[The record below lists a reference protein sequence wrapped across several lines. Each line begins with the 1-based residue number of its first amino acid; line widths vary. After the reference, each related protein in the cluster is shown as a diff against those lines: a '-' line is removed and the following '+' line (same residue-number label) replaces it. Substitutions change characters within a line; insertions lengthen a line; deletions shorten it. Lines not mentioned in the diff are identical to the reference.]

1 MREMKDSGVEWID
14 KIPSSWSIVPLKTMV
29 SFGKGLPITK
39 ENLIEKGVA
48 VVSYGQIHSK
58 INVGSHLNKELVRYV
73 SYEYLQS
80 NRNCL
85 AKKGDILIADT
96 SENYE
101 GIGNSV
107 LNDWDE
113 NLFAGYHTVII
124 RPSDRT
130 YSKYLAYLFMTDSW
144 RSQLRSRASGIKV
157 FSVTQGLLK
166 KTAII
171 IPRENSV
178 QKITD
183 YLDAKCSKLDEIIE
197 KQQAIIEKL
206 KEYKL
211 SIITEAVTKGINPNI
226 EIKDSGIEWIGY
238 IPKCWNISRFKYLSS
253 EIGDGLHSTPVYDS
267 EGDYYFM
274 NGQNIGNEKLVFS
287 DKTDRLNELE
297 YMKYKKPLLSENTIF
312 ITLNGATYGKSSF
325 YNGEK
330 VLLGKSA
337 GYITLKSSEN
347 KRYIRYYLQSRT
359 AKIFMELSLCGSTI
373 ANLSLKTLNEFIIPL
388 PSEDEQ
394 RRIVDFLDVRCKL
407 IDHNIDE
414 KGKIVEK
421 LQEYKKSLI
430 YEVVTGKKEV

>member
-1 MREMKDSGVEWID
+1 MRKMKDSGVEWIGEIPVDWKLSKIGSVYDERKEKVSD
-14 KIPSSWSIVPLKTMV
+14 KDFAPLSVTKQGIVPQLETAAKTDNGDNRKLIRKDDFVINSRSDRRGSCGISEYEGSCSLINTVLKPQTNMCNRYYGFV
-29 SFGKGLPITK
+29 FKSDGFADEYYRWGHGIVDDLWSTKWIDMKSIYIPAPDIT
-39 ENLIEKGVA
+39 EQE
-48 VVSYGQIHSK
+48 
-58 INVGSHLNKELVRYV
+58 R
-73 SYEYLQS
+73 
-80 NRNCL
+80 
-85 AKKGDILIADT
+85 IAD
-96 SENYE
+96 Y
-101 GIGNSV
+101 
-107 LNDWDE
+107 LN
-113 NLFAGYHTVII
+113 
-124 RPSDRT
+124 
-130 YSKYLAYLFMTDSW
+130 
-144 RSQLRSRASGIKV
+144 
-157 FSVTQGLLK
+157 
-166 KTAII
+166 
-171 IPRENSV
+171 
-178 QKITD
+178 
-183 YLDAKCSKLDEIIE
+183 AKCSKIDEIIE

-211 SIITEAVTKGINPNI
+211 SIITEAVTKGINPNV

-414 KGKIVEK
+414 KWKIVEK

>member
-1 MREMKDSGVEWID
+1 MRKMKDSGVEWIGEIPVDWKLSKIGSVYDERKEKVSD
-14 KIPSSWSIVPLKTMV
+14 KDLAPLSVTKQGIVPQLETAAKTDNGDNRKLIRKDDFVINSRSDRRGSCGISEYEGSCSLINTVLKPQTNMCNRYYGFV
-29 SFGKGLPITK
+29 FKSDGFADEYYRWGHGIVDDLWSTKWIDMKSIYIPAPDIT
-39 ENLIEKGVA
+39 EQE
-48 VVSYGQIHSK
+48 
-58 INVGSHLNKELVRYV
+58 R
-73 SYEYLQS
+73 
-80 NRNCL
+80 
-85 AKKGDILIADT
+85 IAD
-96 SENYE
+96 Y
-101 GIGNSV
+101 
-107 LNDWDE
+107 LN
-113 NLFAGYHTVII
+113 
-124 RPSDRT
+124 
-130 YSKYLAYLFMTDSW
+130 
-144 RSQLRSRASGIKV
+144 
-157 FSVTQGLLK
+157 
-166 KTAII
+166 
-171 IPRENSV
+171 
-178 QKITD
+178 
-183 YLDAKCSKLDEIIE
+183 AKCSKIDEIIE

-211 SIITEAVTKGINPNI
+211 SIITEAVTKGINPNV

-325 YNGEK
+325 YSGEK

-414 KGKIVEK
+414 KWKIVEK

>member
-1 MREMKDSGVEWID
+1 MREMKDSGVEWIGEIPKDWNCMRLKFAFDNSNVGESVD
-14 KIPSSWSIVPLKTMV
+14 KELYSSDENGYIFYTAGANPVKTSYTEFPMWKYTTDNDILLARNGTPYIYLPSKDAIYSDHIIRINIKDGYCRRFLRYCLQRSIESIIVDSVSIATWSISLWKEQKLPL
-29 SFGKGLPITK
+29 P
-39 ENLIEKGVA
+39 
-48 VVSYGQIHSK
+48 Y
-58 INVGSHLNKELVRYV
+58 
-73 SYEYLQS
+73 
-80 NRNCL
+80 
-85 AKKGDILIADT
+85 
-96 SENYE
+96 
-101 GIGNSV
+101 
-107 LNDWDE
+107 
-113 NLFAGYHTVII
+113 YHEQ
-124 RPSDRT
+124 
-130 YSKYLAYLFMTDSW
+130 KYLA
-144 RSQLRSRASGIKV
+144 
-157 FSVTQGLLK
+157 
-166 KTAII
+166 
-171 IPRENSV
+171 
-178 QKITD
+178 D
-183 YLDAKCSKLDEIIE
+183 YLDAKCSKIDEIIE

-211 SIITEAVTKGINPNI
+211 SIITEAVTKGINPNV

-238 IPKCWNISRFKYLSS
+238 IPKCWNISRLKYLSS

-394 RRIVDFLDVRCKL
+394 RRIVNFLDVRCKL

>member
-1 MREMKDSGVEWID
+1 MREMKDSGVEWIGEIPKDWNCMRLKFAFDNSNVGESVD
-14 KIPSSWSIVPLKTMV
+14 KELYSSDENGYIFYTAGANPVKTSYTEFPMWKYTTDNDILLARNGTPYIYLPSKDAIYSDHIIRINIKDGYCRRFLRYCLQRSIESIIVDSVSIATWSISLWKEQKLPL
-29 SFGKGLPITK
+29 P
-39 ENLIEKGVA
+39 
-48 VVSYGQIHSK
+48 Y
-58 INVGSHLNKELVRYV
+58 
-73 SYEYLQS
+73 
-80 NRNCL
+80 
-85 AKKGDILIADT
+85 
-96 SENYE
+96 
-101 GIGNSV
+101 
-107 LNDWDE
+107 
-113 NLFAGYHTVII
+113 YHEQ
-124 RPSDRT
+124 
-130 YSKYLAYLFMTDSW
+130 KYLA
-144 RSQLRSRASGIKV
+144 
-157 FSVTQGLLK
+157 
-166 KTAII
+166 
-171 IPRENSV
+171 
-178 QKITD
+178 D
-183 YLDAKCSKLDEIIE
+183 YLDAKCSKIDEIIE

-211 SIITEAVTKGINPNI
+211 SIITEAVTKGINPNV

-238 IPKCWNISRFKYLSS
+238 IPKCWNISRLKYLSS

-359 AKIFMELSLCGSTI
+359 AKIFRELSLCGSTI

-394 RRIVDFLDVRCKL
+394 RRIVNFLDVRCKL